1 MQVGDASVQMHAS
14 DLLQQ
19 LDVLERGGENGG
31 YSRESASGVAV
42 ETGVTNSLA
51 NHQHT
56 SAATQDAAVAS
67 TLAAAAIDAPALSS
81 A

>member
-1 MQVGDASVQMHAS
+1 VQVGNASAQMHAS
-14 DLLQQ
+14 DLLQH
-19 LDVLERGGENGG
+19 LDGLERGGEDGG
-31 YSRESASGVAV
+31 NSRESTCGVAV

-56 SAATQDAAVAS
+56 CAAAQDAAVVS